1 MQPRPGY
8 ILLAGAILSGLAALF
23 AAKAGGPAIATQ
35 LGFQAQQVIARAGGG
50 RAVTADFTT
59 RQGWPTR
66 HPVLRGGHKLDDATR
81 ARVARAVA
89 AVPGVGA
96 VSWADGAHFHT
107 PSAPPPRPLHCQKD
121 VEALLTARTIRFDE
135 SSAAI
140 DRSSRELIDEVAQ
153 ALRPCLG
160 GVIAIIGHT
169 DSVGSE
175 SSNLALS
182 QRRAEAVQ
190 RALIERGIPG
200 DGLRASGVGSRFP
213 ISGLEPDD
221 PANRRIEFSVLETV
235 PLKPTPI
242 DTPGA
247 R

>member
-8 ILLAGAILSGLAALF
+8 ILLVGATLSGLAALF
-23 AAKAGGPAIATQ
+23 AAKAGGTAITTQ
-35 LGFQAQQVIARAGGG
+35 LGRKAELAIARSGGSEV
-50 RAVTADFTT
+50 VTADFTT

-66 HPVLRGGHKLDDATR
+66 HPVLRGGSKLDDTTR
-81 ARVARAVA
+81 ARIAHAVA
-89 AVPGVGA
+89 TVPGIGA

-140 DRSSRELIDEVAQ
+140 DHSSRELIDEVAQ

-175 SSNLALS
+175 ASNLALS
-182 QRRAEAVQ
+182 QRRAEAVE
-190 RALIERGIPG
+190 RALIGRGIPA

-242 DTPGA
+242 DAPGA